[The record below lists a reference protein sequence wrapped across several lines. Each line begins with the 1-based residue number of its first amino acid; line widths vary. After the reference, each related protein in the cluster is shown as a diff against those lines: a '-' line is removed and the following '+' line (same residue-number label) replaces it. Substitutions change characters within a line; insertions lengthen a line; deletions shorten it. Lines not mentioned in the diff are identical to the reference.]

1 MYFRKKNMQS
11 FIKSF
16 FYALSGVCYSW
27 SIGWNFRIQIVLG
40 VVAFSLCFAYRVE
53 RWEWIVVSI
62 LTGGVLA
69 LETLNSAVEKLC
81 NHITLEQDPSIKKI
95 KDLSAG
101 AVLIFSFFALVIGC
115 LIFIPRIISIFS

>member
-1 MYFRKKNMQS
+1 MQS

-27 SIGWNFRIQIVLG
+27 IMGRNFRIQLVLG
-40 VVAFSLCFAYRVE
+40 VVAFSLCFAFRVE

-69 LETLNSAVEKLC
+69 LETLNSAVETLC

-115 LIFIPRIISIFS
+115 LIFIPRIILIFS